1 MISKPADINPFQTSR
16 CVRSDIELLP
26 DWEASLPHGRLWTL
40 VRGGAGVLGAG
51 QQPGGALLLD
61 DLHPAQGHPGDSHR
75 SRHSRH

>member
-1 MISKPADINPFQTSR
+1 MISKPADINPFQTSS

-51 QQPGGALLLD
+51 QQPGRAEKFCLPQYINID
-61 DLHPAQGHPGDSHR
+61 RWSPAAG
-75 SRHSRH
+75 